1 MLLEKKWN
9 ILEAELAK
17 SEALQNSLNINAS
30 LCKILIQRRIHSY
43 DDAKKYFRPQ
53 LSDLHSPWLMQD
65 MEVAVGRIILAIERK
80 ENILVY
86 GDYDV
91 DGTTAVACMVDFLRK
106 IYTKDHIDYY
116 IPNRYREGYGV
127 SKAGIEYAAEN
138 DFSLIIC
145 LDCGIKSVELIDH
158 ALSIGIDFIICDHHQ
173 PGDIL
178 PHAKAILNP
187 KQSACNYPYKELC
200 GCSIGFKLISAL
212 CEKLSL
218 DSLDFLCYLDLVAIA
233 TAADIV
239 PLTGENRIFG
249 YFGLIKLNN
258 DPSVG
263 IKSLIAISGNMLPLT
278 LNNVAFMIAPRIN
291 AAGRMDDAALAVDLF
306 LEKNETEA
314 DKIAQLL
321 DKHNS
326 ERKKIEVQINE
337 EAINVI
343 DTDTSFLFKNSI
355 VIFNA
360 NWHKGVVGI
369 VAARLIEKYYRPTIV
384 LSQSGD
390 IVTGSA
396 RSVHGFDLYEAI
408 HSCREHLL
416 GYGGHFAA
424 AGMSL
429 HPQNVNVFAKSFED
443 AVTAR
448 IRPAM
453 LVPSLHI
460 NAELQFRDIRAG
472 LYNIITQMEP
482 FGPQNAKPVFIS
494 RNIINT
500 GYSKIVKDAH
510 IRFALVQHNVIL
522 TGIGFNLAH
531 KFHLLQDRKLVD
543 IVYTIDKNEWYGQS
557 VLQLKIIDICCSE
570 NALS

>member
-1 MLLEKKWN
+1 MEKKWN